1 MIAFVAC
8 IAVVSA
14 AGVAPASSADAQ
26 AETLRSESVMEDDSY
41 HYSFETSNGIK
52 AQSAGQLKSV
62 DKDSAAIVAQ
72 GDYSYTAPDG
82 QEVKITYIAD
92 ENGYQAT
99 GDAIPQPP
107 AIPEPIRRALEYL
120 AEHAPPQQQ

>member
-8 IAVVSA
+8 IAVASA
-14 AGVAPASSADAQ
+14 AGVASSASADAQ
-26 AETLRSESVMEDDSY
+26 AETLRSESVVNTDSY
-41 HYSFETSNGIK
+41 QYSYETSNGIK
-52 AQSAGQLKSV
+52 AQSAGQLKPV
-62 DKDSAAIVAQ
+62 DKESAIVQQ
-72 GDYSYTAPDG
+72 GEYSYRAPDG
-82 QEVKITYIAD
+82 QEIKITYIAD

-120 AEHAPPQQQ
+120 AEHAPPQKQ